1 VSNHGSCITAAA
13 AAVRLFLAEQ
23 QQSQQADV
31 MAMASDPERTRLL
44 AAAHRIWGGRHHSMD
59 DEAKLALAT
68 HLIGEHCGGNKR
80 HTLELPI
87 AGEVVRAALGDRW
100 VNSATRSSQG
110 LPKFRTVL
118 EEDPYF
124 HVIAPVSR
132 DQQPH
137 IRLIVK
143 KLAAA
148 QGGRAAADGGA
159 AAAATT
165 SSATSVYQP
174 AAAEQ
179 QQQQAEAMA
188 MALDPERTRLLAAAH
203 RIWGGRHH
211 SMDDEAKL
219 ALATHFIGEHCDGNK
234 GHALEMPIAGMI
246 VRAALGDRWVNSATR
261 SSQGLPK
268 FRTVLEEDPYF
279 HVIAPVSRDQQPRIR
294 LIVKKLAAA
303 QGGRAAAAAAAAA
316 ATTTA
321 ATAAGGTL
329 GQRGSASVGPIA
341 PLAAVTLPPPP
352 PARRT
357 TTATSTSVHQPV
369 AAALVGAV
377 IDAVWPPEAGPRECA
392 QAALAHIIAYSALPG
407 LTGAA
412 GQDTV
417 LHAQGPPTG
426 RHGVCA

>member
-1 VSNHGSCITAAA
+1 MSNHGSCITAAA
-13 AAVRLFLAEQ
+13 AAVGLFLTEQ
-23 QQSQQADV
+23 QQSQQAEV
-31 MAMASDPERTRLL
+31 KAMASDPEHTQLL

-68 HLIGEHCGGNKR
+68 HFIGEHCGGNKR
-80 HTLELPI
+80 LALEMPI
-87 AGEVVRAALGDRW
+87 AGMIVRAALGDRW

-143 KLAAA
+143 KLASA
-148 QGGRAAADGGA
+148 QGGRAAADGGGTG
-159 AAAATT
+159 AT
-165 SSATSVYQP
+165 
-174 AAAEQ
+174 
-179 QQQQAEAMA
+179 
-188 MALDPERTRLLAAAH
+188 
-203 RIWGGRHH
+203 
-211 SMDDEAKL
+211 
-219 ALATHFIGEHCDGNK
+219 
-234 GHALEMPIAGMI
+234 
-246 VRAALGDRWVNSATR
+246 
-261 SSQGLPK
+261 
-268 FRTVLEEDPYF
+268 
-279 HVIAPVSRDQQPRIR
+279 
-294 LIVKKLAAA
+294 
-303 QGGRAAAAAAAAA
+303 AAA

-329 GQRGSASVGPIA
+329 GQRGSASVAPIA

-392 QAALAHIIAYSALPG
+392 QAALAHIIASTALPG